1 MTSPFPDGELAGKVA
16 VVTGGGS
23 GIGRAV
29 AGMMVARGVSVT
41 IGDINRDSIDRGVE
55 ELSAAGSVDGLT
67 VDVTDESAVHDLV
80 EQAVERHGG
89 LDILVTAAGI
99 QRYGTAAET
108 SADLWDEVTGVNLRG
123 SFLAIR
129 HAVPHLRNRGG
140 GSIVVISS
148 VQAFACQTGV
158 VAYAASKGG
167 LNAMVRAVALD
178 EAAHRIRVNAVCP
191 GSVDTPMLRAAA
203 ERFSSGSADQASALL
218 ESWGSAHPLGRT
230 ARVEEVAEAVVFLAS
245 DRSSFITGVCLP
257 VDGGLLAG
265 VAVALPD

>member
-1 MTSPFPDGELAGKVA
+1 MSPVPHPELAGKVA
-16 VVTGGGS
+16 VVTGGAS
-23 GIGRAV
+23 GIGRGV
-29 AGMMVARGVSVT
+29 AGMMVARGASVT
-41 IGDINRDSIDRGVE
+41 IGDINRDSIDSGVE

-67 VDVTDESAVHDLV
+67 VDVTDENAVHDLV
-80 EQAVERHGG
+80 EHAIEHHGG

-129 HAVPHLRNRGG
+129 HAVPHLRIRGG

-167 LNAMVRAVALD
+167 LNAMVRAVALA
-178 EAAHRIRVNAVCP
+178 EAAHRIRVNA
-191 GSVDTPMLRAAA
+191 D
-203 ERFSSGSADQASALL
+203 
-218 ESWGSAHPLGRT
+218 
-230 ARVEEVAEAVVFLAS
+230 
-245 DRSSFITGVCLP
+245 
-257 VDGGLLAG
+257 
-265 VAVALPD
+265 